1 MRIKATV
8 KAVNELAQ
16 KEAARVRELLEAGAR
31 VAHAQAQALRGKAE
45 PDALRTASRELAQLV
60 ESLSARAEEWLA
72 IKASPTTRRTIA
84 QTLRAAATGAAET
97 RKTLERGELV
107 SDLEPE
113 SVFGLPGAL
122 PAAPKAK
129 QPSVAEKR
137 EIAKRAHQRTV
148 QIQKLRAAE
157 TKAAQLERIAQQREQ
172 AAWNATREAE
182 KARERATAARHEAE
196 KLRAEAPHTDD

>member
-45 PDALRTASRELAQLV
+45 PEALRTASRELAQLI
-60 ESLSARAEEWLA
+60 ESLTARAEELLA
-72 IKASPTTRRTIA
+72 IKPSPTTRRTIA
-84 QTLRAAATGAAET
+84 QTLRAAATGAEET

-107 SDLEPE
+107 EDLEPE
-113 SVFGLPGAL
+113 SVFGLPGDL
-122 PAAPKAK
+122 PSAPREKK
-129 QPSVAEKR
+129 PSAAEKR
-137 EIAKRAHQRTV
+137 ELARRAHQRTV
-148 QIQKLRAAE
+148 QLQKVRTAE
-157 TKAAQLERIAQQREQ
+157 TKAAELERVAQQLEQ
-172 AAWNATREAE
+172 AAWHATREAE

-196 KLRAEAPHTDD
+196 RLRAESQRADG